1 MQSRRFLLK
10 RLIITMLLAV
20 TMLVAVNQK
29 ASEGAEKIR
38 IFYTAITGEQSI
50 FWIVKESGML
60 EKYGLEPEMIYID
73 TCTLAVQTMLA
84 GESHLGM
91 VGSTAVVLSGL
102 RGSNLKI
109 LSGLINSLTYILI

>member
-1 MQSRRFLLK
+1 MQSRRFPLK

-60 EKYGLEPEMIYID
+60 QKYGLDPEMVFID
-73 TCTLAVQTMLA
+73 SGTLAVQTMVA
-84 GESHLGM
+84 GDSHLGM

-102 RGSNLKI
+102 GGSGVKMI
-109 LSGLINSLTYILI
+109 AGLI